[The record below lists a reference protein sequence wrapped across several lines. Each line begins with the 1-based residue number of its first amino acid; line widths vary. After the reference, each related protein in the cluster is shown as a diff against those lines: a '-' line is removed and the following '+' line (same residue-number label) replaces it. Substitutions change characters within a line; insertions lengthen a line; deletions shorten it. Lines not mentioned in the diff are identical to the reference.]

1 MGLLIAD
8 HSSTLAAVYEAGE
21 SMLSILVT
29 IILVVALIIG
39 GLMLLPEL
47 IDQQALI
54 DLAAELVE
62 QQTGG
67 ELTVSGETDLSLLP
81 TARLRLSNARL
92 RLPPQQDRSDSLEAR
107 IDSLDIG
114 LEILPLLTGD
124 TEFDG
129 LRLSGVSIDLTA
141 AETAPSTAQL
151 NTLSDAAW
159 AQRGARER
167 AERQQAKAARQ
178 NDAILRDIHVTLGD
192 VHLEDIHV
200 VQRTPQGNI
209 SQSWQLDYL
218 SIIDFN
224 TEGDTFQIDAQLRLD
239 ETQLIQSEGRFTV
252 DNRLSQLT
260 IESLGISIS
269 TPDMDIAI
277 YSGGAFA
284 LDRLSGDLNVRVTLP
299 QGELS
304 AQVQGALL
312 DSPQLVVA
320 MTSPSLAFS
329 SAEGSATPAGSKAAA
344 TTENPADNATP
355 LFDALAPLRA
365 LDAQLTAEIAT
376 LSWDAQTLTDL
387 MISATIQDGVLEIS
401 TLKGDWHDGQLD
413 ATASLNARRP
423 DLNIRTHGVLAQ
435 TELAQ
440 LTSSFGARAAEG
452 TASLNWSL
460 NTRGV
465 DTRAWLNHLTGT
477 ADMAGDEVV
486 VNAISVDKL
495 ICGSIARLNKTE
507 LTADFAPETPVS
519 SLSISAHFNDGVATM
534 QPLDIA
540 SPGVALGGRGT
551 LDLDTLTLQARLKGQ
566 LQPALSELDPACTVE
581 ERFTAIDWP
590 LVCTGTLGEGAP
602 RCRIDGEDVAK
613 QLLRYEAQ
621 SALERKAGKLGRD
634 AGNLLNNL
642 LQRR

>member
-1 MGLLIAD
+1 
-8 HSSTLAAVYEAGE
+8 
-21 SMLSILVT
+21 MLSIFVA
-29 IILVVALIIG
+29 IILVVALIVG

-54 DLAAELVE
+54 DLAAGLVE

-67 ELTVSGETDLSLLP
+67 ELTISGETDLSLVP
-81 TARLRLSNARL
+81 TARLRLGDARL
-92 RLPPQQDRSDSLEAR
+92 TLPPQQGRSGSLEAR

-124 TEFDG
+124 TELGG
-129 LRLSGVSIDLTA
+129 LRLSGVTIDLT
-141 AETAPSTAQL
+141 ETETEPSAAQL
-151 NTLSDAAW
+151 DTLSDDAW
-159 AQRGARER
+159 DQRGARER

-178 NDAILRDIHVTLGD
+178 RDAILRDIQITLGD
-192 VHLEDIHV
+192 VHLEEIHI

-224 TEGDTFQIDAQLRLD
+224 TEGDAFQIDAQLRLD
-239 ETQLIQSEGRFTV
+239 EAQLIQSEGRFTV
-252 DNRLSQLT
+252 DNQLSQLT
-260 IESLGISIS
+260 IESLDISIS

-277 YSGGAFA
+277 ESGGVFAF
-284 LDRLSGDLNVRVTLP
+284 DSLSGDLNARAALP

-304 AQVQGALL
+304 VQVHADLL

-329 SAEGSATPAGSKAAA
+329 SAEGSATPAAS
-344 TTENPADNATP
+344 TTPSADEIPVGPSTR
-355 LFDALAPLRA
+355 LFDALAPVRT
-365 LDAQLTAEIAT
+365 LDAQMSAEIAT
-376 LSWDAQTLTDL
+376 LSWDAQTLTEL
-387 MISATIQDGVLEIS
+387 MISATIQDGVLQIS
-401 TLKGDWHDGQLD
+401 TLKGDWHEGQLD

-423 DLNIRTHGVLAQ
+423 DLEIRTDGVLTQ

-465 DTRAWLNHLTGT
+465 DTRAWLAHLTGA
-477 ADMAGDEVV
+477 ADMAGDQVV

-495 ICGSIARLNKTE
+495 ICGSIARLNQTE
-507 LTADFAPETPVS
+507 LTTDFAPETPVS
-519 SLSISAHFNDGVATM
+519 SLSIAAHFNDGVVTM

-590 LVCTGTLGEGAP
+590 LVCTGALGEGAP